1 MRLQYCFS
9 FKCKY
14 MTFWRNYT
22 HIARNLFGFCI
33 KILLKHANTS
43 KCCLLKLSGAGASR
57 PRGNFLE
64 LKTIARGRDALAP
77 LNSA

>member
-33 KILLKHANTS
+33 KILLKHVNAS
-43 KCCLLKLSGAGASR
+43 KCCLLKTVASGGRRFSSNR
-57 PRGNFLE
+57 VHRS
-64 LKTIARGRDALAP
+64 IAEMCP
-77 LNSA
+77 EKMQ